1 MQPKTLLKT
10 LAAALVLCLAGCQTP
25 RTTGMDTGATIVD
38 ETLAPFLVVNDNT
51 MARYLIV
58 RSANANVRQDG
69 LVFAQLEVQSLA
81 KRDYAFQYQFVW
93 LDAAG
98 MELYPGKRASQQNI
112 IHGGEVLR
120 LQAVSPDAS
129 AKTFIVRIRPDIRY

>member
-1 MQPKTLLKT
+1 MKQLLYTLF
-10 LAAALVLCLAGCQTP
+10 AASLVLCLAGCQTP
-25 RTTGMDTGATIVD
+25 RTTGMETGATVVD
-38 ETLAPFLVVNDNT
+38 QALAPFLVVNDNT
-51 MARYLIV
+51 MARYPVV

-69 LVFAQLEVQSLA
+69 LLFAQLEIQSLA

-93 LDAAG
+93 LDATG
-98 MELYPGKRASQQNI
+98 MELYPGKRAAQQNI